1 MVIMTDDD
9 DIERKPAKYT
19 LLLAEQLNEAIK
31 YLREKNPNQAE
42 IMGKQFFKTVRLL
55 ETMPGIGTMC
65 QNGMRKFKLGKF
77 RYLHNTTA
85 PTVPSKQCQTIFTSP
100 NTVCITFPS
109 NPLPTLKR

>member
-77 RYLHNTTA
+77 RYNIYYRIKADYISILGIWH
-85 PTVPSKQCQTIFTSP
+85 TSRGTDFVEP
-100 NTVCITFPS
+100 
-109 NPLPTLKR
+109 

>member
-1 MVIMTDDD
+1 MTDDD

-31 YLREKNPNQAE
+31 YLRGKNPSQAE

-55 ETMPGIGTMC
+55 ETMPGIGTIC

-77 RYLHNTTA
+77 RYNIYYRIKTDYISILGIWH
-85 PTVPSKQCQTIFTSP
+85 TSRGTEFEET
-100 NTVCITFPS
+100 NA
-109 NPLPTLKR
+109 